1 MEGYADYLI
10 RLDNE
15 LYEEFEAAAL
25 NESDD
30 LELED
35 SEEDDFDLDLEDSD
49 WENEEEVG
57 TTGLDIDLPDYD
69 EPYDLEDFDDLPD
82 DYTPSKVELNMLAL
96 AGLNE
101 SDLIDDAFIDDEP
114 LFEHRG
120 KPGMKLDKK
129 AYNGS
134 HGKRAKVART
144 LRNHHETKDMKS
156 KNLVSKTY
164 HKVAARFSKAN
175 QSKNA
180 NHGKKDYIPGY
191 RTMKAYKTLLTGR
204 Y

>member
-15 LYEEFEAAAL
+15 LYDEFEAAL

-35 SEEDDFDLDLEDSD
+35 SEEDYFDFDLEDSD

-82 DYTPSKVELNMLAL
+82 DSTPSKVELNMLAL

-101 SDLIDDAFIDDEP
+101 SDLIDDDFIDDEP

-144 LRNHHETKDMKS
+144 LRNHHETKAMKS

>member
-15 LYEEFEAAAL
+15 LYDEFEAAAL

-35 SEEDDFDLDLEDSD
+35 SEEDDFDFDLEDSD

-69 EPYDLEDFDDLPD
+69 EPYDLEDFDELPD
-82 DYTPSKVELNMLAL
+82 DSTPSKVELNMLAL

-101 SDLIDDAFIDDEP
+101 SDLIDD

-144 LRNHHETKDMKS
+144 LRNHHETKAMKS

-191 RTMKAYKTLLTGR
+191 RTMKAHKTLLTGR

>member
-15 LYEEFEAAAL
+15 LYDEFEAAAL

-35 SEEDDFDLDLEDSD
+35 SEEDDFDFDLEDSD

-57 TTGLDIDLPDYD
+57 TTGLAIDLPDYD

-82 DYTPSKVELNMLAL
+82 DSTPSKVELNMLAL

-101 SDLIDDAFIDDEP
+101 SDLIDDTFIDDEP

-144 LRNHHETKDMKS
+144 LHNHHETKAMKS

>member
-15 LYEEFEAAAL
+15 LYDEFEAAAL

-35 SEEDDFDLDLEDSD
+35 SEEDDFDFDLEDSD
-49 WENEEEVG
+49 WENEEEIG

-82 DYTPSKVELNMLAL
+82 DSTPSKTELNMLAL

-101 SDLIDDAFIDDEP
+101 SDLIDD

-144 LRNHHETKDMKS
+144 LRNHHETKAMKS

>member
-1 MEGYADYLI
+1 M
-10 RLDNE
+10 
-15 LYEEFEAAAL
+15 
-25 NESDD
+25 
-30 LELED
+30 
-35 SEEDDFDLDLEDSD
+35 EDSD
-49 WENEEEVG
+49 WENEEDDFD
-57 TTGLDIDLPDYD
+57 LDIDLPDYD
-69 EPYDLEDFDDLPD
+69 EPYYLEDFDDLPD
-82 DYTPSKVELNMLAL
+82 DSTPSKTELNMLAL

-101 SDLIDDAFIDDEP
+101 SDLIDD

-144 LRNHHETKDMKS
+144 LRNHHETKAMKS

-180 NHGKKDYIPGY
+180 NNGKKDYIPGY

>member
-15 LYEEFEAAAL
+15 LYDEFEAAAL

-35 SEEDDFDLDLEDSD
+35 SEEDDFDFDLEDSD

-57 TTGLDIDLPDYD
+57 TTGLAIDLPDYD

-82 DYTPSKVELNMLAL
+82 DSTPSKVELNMLAL

-101 SDLIDDAFIDDEP
+101 SDLIDD

-144 LRNHHETKDMKS
+144 LRNHHETKAMKS

>member
-15 LYEEFEAAAL
+15 LYDEFEAAAL

-35 SEEDDFDLDLEDSD
+35 SEEDDFDFDLEDSD

-82 DYTPSKVELNMLAL
+82 DSSPSKVELNMLAL

-101 SDLIDDAFIDDEP
+101 SDLIDD

-144 LRNHHETKDMKS
+144 LRNHHETKAMKS

>member
-15 LYEEFEAAAL
+15 LYDEFEAAAL

-30 LELED
+30 LE
-35 SEEDDFDLDLEDSD
+35 EDDFDFDLEDSD

-82 DYTPSKVELNMLAL
+82 DSTPSKTELNMLAL

-101 SDLIDDAFIDDEP
+101 SDLIDDFIDDEP

-129 AYNGS
+129 LYNGS

-144 LRNHHETKDMKS
+144 LRNHHETKAMKS

>member
-15 LYEEFEAAAL
+15 LYDEFEAAAL

-35 SEEDDFDLDLEDSD
+35 SEEDDFDFDLEDSD

-57 TTGLDIDLPDYD
+57 TTGLAIDLPDYD

-82 DYTPSKVELNMLAL
+82 DSTPSKVELNMLAL

-101 SDLIDDAFIDDEP
+101 SDLIDDFIDDEP

-144 LRNHHETKDMKS
+144 LRNHHETKAMKS

>member
-15 LYEEFEAAAL
+15 LYDEFEAAAL

-35 SEEDDFDLDLEDSD
+35 SEEDYFDLDLEDSD

-82 DYTPSKVELNMLAL
+82 DSTPSKVELNMLAL

-144 LRNHHETKDMKS
+144 LRNHHETKAMKS

>member
-15 LYEEFEAAAL
+15 LYDEFEAAAL
-25 NESDD
+25 NESDMSISD
-30 LELED
+30 FGNFGLNAG
-35 SEEDDFDLDLEDSD
+35 EDDD

-69 EPYDLEDFDDLPD
+69 DPYDLEDFDDLPD
-82 DYTPSKVELNMLAL
+82 EEHSLSKTELDMLAL

-101 SDLIDDAFIDDEP
+101 SDFIDDDFIDDEP

-134 HGKRAKVART
+134 HGKKAKIART
-144 LRNHHETKDMKS
+144 LRNHHETKAMKS

>member
-15 LYEEFEAAAL
+15 LYDEFEAAAL

-35 SEEDDFDLDLEDSD
+35 SEEDDFDFDLEDSD
-49 WENEEEVG
+49 WENEEEEVG

-69 EPYDLEDFDDLPD
+69 EPCDLEDFDDLPD
-82 DYTPSKVELNMLAL
+82 DSTPSKTELNMLAL

-101 SDLIDDAFIDDEP
+101 SDLIDD

-144 LRNHHETKDMKS
+144 LRNHHETKAMKS

>member
-15 LYEEFEAAAL
+15 LYDEFEAAAL

-30 LELED
+30 LDLED
-35 SEEDDFDLDLEDSD
+35 SEEDDFDFDLEDSD

-69 EPYDLEDFDDLPD
+69 DPYDLEDFDDLPD
-82 DYTPSKVELNMLAL
+82 YEPSKTELNMLAL

-101 SDLIDDAFIDDEP
+101 SDLIDD

-134 HGKRAKVART
+134 HGKKAKIART
-144 LRNHHETKDMKS
+144 LRNHHETKAMKS

>member
-15 LYEEFEAAAL
+15 LYDEFEAAAL

-82 DYTPSKVELNMLAL
+82 DYTTSKVELNMLAL

-134 HGKRAKVART
+134 HVKRAKVART

>member
-15 LYEEFEAAAL
+15 LYDEFEAAAL

-82 DYTPSKVELNMLAL
+82 DYT
-96 AGLNE
+96 
-101 SDLIDDAFIDDEP
+101 
-114 LFEHRG
+114 
-120 KPGMKLDKK
+120 
-129 AYNGS
+129 
-134 HGKRAKVART
+134 
-144 LRNHHETKDMKS
+144 HHQK
-156 KNLVSKTY
+156 
-164 HKVAARFSKAN
+164 
-175 QSKNA
+175 
-180 NHGKKDYIPGY
+180 
-191 RTMKAYKTLLTGR
+191 
-204 Y
+204 

>member
-15 LYEEFEAAAL
+15 LYDEFEAAAL

-35 SEEDDFDLDLEDSD
+35 SEEDDFDFDLEDSD

-82 DYTPSKVELNMLAL
+82 DSTPSKVELNMLAL

-144 LRNHHETKDMKS
+144 LRNHHETKAMKS

-175 QSKNA
+175 QSKNV

>member
-15 LYEEFEAAAL
+15 LYDEFEAAAL

-30 LELED
+30 LE
-35 SEEDDFDLDLEDSD
+35 EDDFDFDLEDSD
-49 WENEEEVG
+49 WENEEDDFD
-57 TTGLDIDLPDYD
+57 LDIDLPDYD

-82 DYTPSKVELNMLAL
+82 DSTPSKVELIMLAL

-101 SDLIDDAFIDDEP
+101 SDLIDDDFIDDEP
-114 LFEHRG
+114 QFEHRG

-144 LRNHHETKDMKS
+144 LRNHHETKAMKS

-175 QSKNA
+175 QNKNA

>member
-15 LYEEFEAAAL
+15 LYDEFEAAAL

-30 LELED
+30 LE
-35 SEEDDFDLDLEDSD
+35 EDDFDFDLEDSDLEDSD
-49 WENEEEVG
+49 WENEEDDFD
-57 TTGLDIDLPDYD
+57 LDIDLPDYD

-82 DYTPSKVELNMLAL
+82 DSTPSKVELNMLAL

-101 SDLIDDAFIDDEP
+101 SDLIDDFIDDEP

-144 LRNHHETKDMKS
+144 LRNHHETKAMKS

-164 HKVAARFSKAN
+164 HKVAAKFSKAN

>member
-15 LYEEFEAAAL
+15 LYDEFEAAAL

-30 LELED
+30 L
-35 SEEDDFDLDLEDSD
+35 EEDDFDLDLEDSD

-82 DYTPSKVELNMLAL
+82 EEHSLSKTELDMLAL

-101 SDLIDDAFIDDEP
+101 SDLIDEEFIDDEP

-144 LRNHHETKDMKS
+144 LRNHHETKAMKS

>member
-15 LYEEFEAAAL
+15 LYDEFEAAAL

-30 LELED
+30 LDL
-35 SEEDDFDLDLEDSD
+35 DDFDLDLEDSDLEDSD

-69 EPYDLEDFDDLPD
+69 DPYDLEDFDDLPD
-82 DYTPSKVELNMLAL
+82 YEPSKTELNMLAL

-101 SDLIDDAFIDDEP
+101 SDLIDDDFIDDEP

-134 HGKRAKVART
+134 HGKKAKVART
-144 LRNHHETKDMKS
+144 LRNHHETKAMKS

-180 NHGKKDYIPGY
+180 NYGKKDYIHGY
-191 RTMKAYKTLLTGR
+191 RTMKAYKNLLTGR

>member
-1 MEGYADYLI
+1 MEGYADCLI

-15 LYEEFEAAAL
+15 LYDEFEAAAL

-30 LELED
+30 LE
-35 SEEDDFDLDLEDSD
+35 EDDFDLDLEDSD
-49 WENEEEVG
+49 LENEEEVG

-82 DYTPSKVELNMLAL
+82 DSTPSKVELNMLAL

-101 SDLIDDAFIDDEP
+101 SDLIDDFIDDEP

-144 LRNHHETKDMKS
+144 LRNHHETKAMKS

-180 NHGKKDYIPGY
+180 NHVKKDYIPGY
-191 RTMKAYKTLLTGR
+191 RTMKAYETLLTGR